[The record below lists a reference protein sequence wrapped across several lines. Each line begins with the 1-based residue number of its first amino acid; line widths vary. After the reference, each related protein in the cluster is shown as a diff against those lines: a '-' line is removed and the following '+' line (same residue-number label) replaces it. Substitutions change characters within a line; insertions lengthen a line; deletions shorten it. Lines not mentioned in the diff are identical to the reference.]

1 MRRLWM
7 IAVMAMLGSS
17 PAFAQA
23 GMSVP
28 TPGIAAT
35 SPLGMSGGLQ
45 PGASVG
51 PTGIPLGATELT
63 SPGISPMLTDPTGT
77 MASGTTC
84 SDGSASTGISGGI
97 SGISTYDGGGL
108 AVGGGVGAGLALSGG
123 AAPCVAGSA
132 GTASP
137 AASAPFASPGGVSRS
152 GIPLGSV
159 EIGSVGVSPLLTIP
173 TPTASP
179 STMTGPTFPSPPTSA
194 TPMIPATTGTPTA
207 SPVIGAASQLGLPC
221 GALLPSGLANNC

>member
-7 IAVMAMLGSS
+7 LAAIAMLGCS

-23 GMSVP
+23 GLSVP

-35 SPLGMSGGLQ
+35 SPLGMSGALQ
-45 PGASVG
+45 PGTLVG
-51 PTGIPLGATELT
+51 PTGIPLGATELN
-63 SPGISPMLTDPTGT
+63 SSGISPMLTDPTSM

-84 SDGSASTGISGGI
+84 SGGSASTGISGGI

-108 AVGGGVGAGLALSGG
+108 AVGGGMGTGMALPGG
-123 AAPCVAGSA
+123 AAVPCAA

-137 AASAPFASPGGVSRS
+137 TPSGLSASLGGASRT

-159 EIGSVGVSPLLTIP
+159 EIGNAGVSPLLAIP
-173 TPTASP
+173 TPTGSP
-179 STMTGPTFPSPPTSA
+179 STMAGTTFPSAPTSA
-194 TPMIPATTGTPTA
+194 TPMIPATTGTPT
-207 SPVIGAASQLGLPC
+207 PVIGAASQLGVPC
-221 GALLPSGLANNC
+221 GALLPSGLANSC

>member
-7 IAVMAMLGSS
+7 LAAIAMLGCS

-23 GMSVP
+23 GLSVP

-35 SPLGMSGGLQ
+35 SPLGMSGA
-45 PGASVG
+45 PGTLVG
-51 PTGIPLGATELT
+51 STGIPLGATELN
-63 SPGISPMLTDPTGT
+63 SAGISPMLTDPTSM

-84 SDGSASTGISGGI
+84 SGGSASTGISGGI

-108 AVGGGVGAGLALSGG
+108 AVGGGMGTGMALPGG
-123 AAPCVAGSA
+123 AAAPCAA

-137 AASAPFASPGGVSRS
+137 TPSGLSASLGGASRT

-159 EIGSVGVSPLLTIP
+159 EIGNAGVSPLLAIP
-173 TPTASP
+173 TPTGSH
-179 STMTGPTFPSPPTSA
+179 STMAGTTFPSAPTSA
-194 TPMIPATTGTPTA
+194 TPMIPATTGTPTP
-207 SPVIGAASQLGLPC
+207 SPVIGAASQLGVPC
-221 GALLPSGLANNC
+221 GALLPSGLANSC

>member
-7 IAVMAMLGSS
+7 IAAIAMLGCS
-17 PAFAQA
+17 PAFAQVG

-35 SPLGMSGGLQ
+35 SPLGMSGALQ
-45 PGASVG
+45 PGTSVG

-63 SPGISPMLTDPTGT
+63 SPGISPMLTDRTSG
-77 MASGTTC
+77 MASGTAC
-84 SDGSASTGISGGI
+84 SGGSASTGISGGI

-108 AVGGGVGAGLALSGG
+108 AVGGAMGTGL
-123 AAPCVAGSA
+123 PGSA
-132 GTASP
+132 GPCAAGAASPTAS
-137 AASAPFASPGGVSRS
+137 ALSLSPGGASRT

-159 EIGSVGVSPLLTIP
+159 EIGNAGVSPLLAIP

-179 STMTGPTFPSPPTSA
+179 SMMTGTTFPSPPTSA

-207 SPVIGAASQLGLPC
+207 AIGSQLGLPC